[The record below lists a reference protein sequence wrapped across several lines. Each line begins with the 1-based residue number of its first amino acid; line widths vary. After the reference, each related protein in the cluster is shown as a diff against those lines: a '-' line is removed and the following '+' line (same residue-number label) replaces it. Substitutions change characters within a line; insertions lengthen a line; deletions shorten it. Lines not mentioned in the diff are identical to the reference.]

1 MIAGEK
7 SKLITWNLTKSPEY
21 ICYICFFCSPKGI
34 WSETVIPT
42 ASKGYFFKDSDRL
55 PRTYLWGAR
64 ELQIYSV
71 PKRLFQIVKWASSCL
86 YAFWNSEFSPEILE
100 RLKTTKIES
109 LVGAEIYQ
117 LKRRLL
123 INKTWGIQPCPNDV
137 SECGFLQRSLKDV
150 GSQPQKR
157 SLDQAIVHVPL
168 HPHQFIASP
177 RVYLASQEV
186 GDLRFLF
193 ANSTCFLGQVTMFY
207 KRIEYQS
214 CPHLQ
219 W

>member
-1 MIAGEK
+1 MILPLPAK
-7 SKLITWNLTKSPEY
+7 VISSKIVIDFLELTLGSERVADLL
-21 ICYICFFCSPKGI
+21 CSKK
-34 WSETVIPT
+34 TIP
-42 ASKGYFFKDSDRL
+42 
-55 PRTYLWGAR
+55 
-64 ELQIYSV
+64 
-71 PKRLFQIVKWASSCL
+71 IVKWASSLLICIL
-86 YAFWNSEFSPEILE
+86 KLRIFPWNFRE

-157 SLDQAIVHVPL
+157 SLDQVQYTSFAPTSIHC
-168 HPHQFIASP
+168 FP

-193 ANSTCFLGQVTMFY
+193 ANSTCFFRDRLPCSLQKLNIKVVLICNDRLSYMLANNLS
-207 KRIEYQS
+207 EYPEEYICLS
-214 CPHLQ
+214 LVFPNVNGWL
-219 W
+219 